1 MSIQLH
7 LRELDLK
14 RDVNQDLSCQ
24 PLWDSIFE
32 ELRLGLWDV
41 VLMSPPCSTFSR
53 ARFNYRKGGPR
64 PLRDCVYPHGFPWL
78 RESDRAAVRQA
89 DFFVDRCLDAI
100 QLQINSCKHFL
111 IEHPEDLGVTRTGA
125 HPASIWQLSKLR
137 DLVDASA
144 SSFALHQCH
153 FGSASQKPTRLAG
166 NLPSWAHLS
175 VSWPQF
181 DRTGHYCGPL
191 PQCTEHEHE
200 PLIGFN
206 SETNAWRTT
215 SSASYPSAFC
225 AMLAL
230 NILSAARNETTPPAP
245 LQPEGGHLSLP
256 PFPPIPAGGQVSA
269 VDPSSNLQGFPPVPP
284 PLQNPCE
291 ASSFNLPSFDAGSWQ
306 SPCETSGSTADFNPS
321 AGLPRSSFGDVGC

>member
-24 PLWDSIFE
+24 PLWESIFE
-32 ELRLGLWDV
+32 KLRLGLWDV

-53 ARFNYRKGGPR
+53 ARFNFREGGPR
-64 PLRDCVYPHGFPWL
+64 PLRDCVYPHRFPWL

-89 DFFVDRCLDAI
+89 NFA
-100 QLQINSCKHFL
+100 
-111 IEHPEDLGVTRTGA
+111 
-125 HPASIWQLSKLR
+125 ASIWQLSKLR

-144 SSFALHQCH
+144 STFALHQCH

-175 VSWPQF
+175 VAWPQF

-200 PLIGFN
+200 SLIN

-215 SSASYPSAFC
+215 SSASYPSGFC
-225 AMLAL
+225 AMLAR

-245 LQPEGGHLSLP
+245 LQLEGGHMSLP
-256 PFPPIPAGGQVSA
+256 PFPPIPPAGGQVSPI
-269 VDPSSNLQGFPPVPP
+269 DPASNLQGFPPVPP

-306 SPCETSGSTADFNPS
+306 SPCKTSGSAPDSSSPP
-321 AGLPRSSFGDVGC
+321 AGLLKAHYHCPFKGRAV